1 MKGSGYL
8 QLRVSWPDEEGTVTT
23 MAHRATLA
31 AAMHGGRR
39 LVSEWDGASLTVHH
53 LCRRPGCVRPDHLE
67 ALAGHHNNAEKG
79 ARLSMGRAAT
89 ALVGELEA
97 ELVHERER
105 SRSLLKELGRVRQ
118 ERDDVQGWADA
129 LEEQLAELQER
140 NTTQRRTI
148 QNLTADVEL
157 MRAGK
162 GLRSWTRVDL

>member
-1 MKGSGYL
+1 MSDKGGGYL
-8 QLRVSWPDEEGTVTT
+8 QLRTLWPGEERPVTT

-31 AAMHGGRR
+31 AAMHGGER
-39 LVSEWDGASLTVHH
+39 LVSEWDGAALTVHH

-79 ARLSMGRAAT
+79 ARLSMGRAAK

-97 ELVHERER
+97 ELVHERDR
-105 SRSLLKELGRVRQ
+105 ARSLLKELGVVRQ
-118 ERDDVQGWADA
+118 ERDDLQGYVDQ
-129 LEEQLAELQER
+129 LEGQVETQAGSIRELS
-140 NTTQRRTI
+140 
-148 QNLTADVEL
+148 ADVEL